1 MKYKELELTEFYS
14 DKSVLFE
21 PKRTM
26 CCWNYKEEVVLRDD
40 VIAYI
45 PDRGTRCVVCSNVDY
60 EHCAEAP
67 ANIRLATVNEI
78 NMWLGTG
85 FGVCKH
91 LSKLSEDY
99 GYITDELVLNMHEA
113 IADYRIQRKDETE
126 WQQPTYD
133 VICEDLKKYSMR
145 AYDKT
150 GSVKLTDGQKHCKYC
165 HTSTESI
172 DREGGF
178 RFKNLAICPNEPDE
192 FSLALTNTNQIE
204 AFAKYEGAGMISRSI
219 NYCPICGRR
228 LWDDK

>member
-1 MKYKELELTEFYS
+1 MKYKEIELTEFYS

-40 VIAYI
+40 
-45 PDRGTRCVVCSNVDY
+45 
-60 EHCAEAP
+60 
-67 ANIRLATVNEI
+67 EI

-99 GYITDELVLNMHEA
+99 GYITDELILNMHEA

-145 AYDKT
+145 AYGET
-150 GSVKLTDGQKHCKYC
+150 RSVKLTDGQKHCKYC

-172 DREGGF
+172 AREGGF
-178 RFKNLAICPNEPDE
+178 RFKNLAICPDEPGE
-192 FSLALTNTNQIE
+192 FILALTNTNQIE
-204 AFAKYEGAGMISRSI
+204 AFAKYEEAGMISRSI

-228 LWDDK
+228 LWDSGTCRSAKVEDFSR